1 MIEPGLS
8 NINTTLHTSLL
19 LLNVAC
25 IGNKES
31 RYFYWECITDLSLD
45 NLMDALNKERKSPNE
60 IEGMKVLSLAQ
71 IIQSR
76 YRYQG
81 TKRDTAS
88 ELQQCL
94 PDFVSSRMPPTM
106 DYHRYVTEDLLYGLI

>member
-19 LLNVAC
+19 LLNVAR

-31 RYFYWECITDLSLD
+31 RYFYWESITDRSLD
-45 NLMDALNKERKSPNE
+45 NLMGALNKERKSLNE

-76 YRYQG
+76 YSYQG